1 MMPLTLSLFDKTK
14 RESFFKG
21 TEVVAEELESRILH
35 SGSPLALEAFEPAFD
50 EFLESEISSQPIDFK
65 SSDLFLEEVDDL
77 PPQNVASRFGAAI
90 LTSWDNLTAD
100 EIAILK
106 QYSVAES
113 SERTLFDSPFELD
126 EDEGIRDI
134 VRENP
139 VASPPANEGASHL
152 WNHFESILNQPNP
165 VQTEVP
171 QFNLRIDASDREN
184 CQVGFTLTGMNDGQL
199 VAIQCR
205 IGGEGA
211 YINLPAHSVAEELR
225 GGDSHFQI
233 SLPESADGR
242 SDVELRILS
251 AGATFGISDV
261 CVFS

>member
-1 MMPLTLSLFDKTK
+1 MPLTLSLFDKTK
-14 RESFFKG
+14 RESFFQG
-21 TEVVAEELESRILH
+21 TEAIAEELESRILH
-35 SGSPLALEAFEPAFD
+35 SGSPLTLDAFEPTFD
-50 EFLESEISSQPIDFK
+50 EYLDSEISSQSIDFK
-65 SSDLFLEEVDDL
+65 SSDLFLEGADEL

-113 SERTLFDSPFELD
+113 SERSLFDSPFELD
-126 EDEGIRDI
+126 EDDRIGEI
-134 VRENP
+134 VEESP
-139 VASPPANEGASHL
+139 VATNPPADGASRL
-152 WNHFESILNQPNP
+152 WNHFETILNQDSP
-165 VQTEVP
+165 VEAEVP
-171 QFNLRIDASDREN
+171 QFNLQIDASQREN

-205 IGGEGA
+205 VGGEGA
-211 YINLPAHSVAEELR
+211 YSTIPAHSVAEQMSGE
-225 GGDSHFQI
+225 DSHFQV

-242 SDVELRILS
+242 ADVELRILS

-261 CVFS
+261 RVFS